1 MARRRAADGSE
12 LIDEAVG
19 AGDVDIDAQAALE
32 GAAAAPDAA
41 PKKKDGA
48 EIKKHFVMTRTGSHT
63 VGGNGPMAG
72 QVMKCAWF
80 ACKRC
85 RTAFTHSTV
94 H

>member
-1 MARRRAADGSE
+1 MESLAPQHVQGRPGGGEGVLDELPAAH
-12 LIDEAVG
+12 
-19 AGDVDIDAQAALE
+19 
-32 GAAAAPDAA
+32 AAAAPDAA